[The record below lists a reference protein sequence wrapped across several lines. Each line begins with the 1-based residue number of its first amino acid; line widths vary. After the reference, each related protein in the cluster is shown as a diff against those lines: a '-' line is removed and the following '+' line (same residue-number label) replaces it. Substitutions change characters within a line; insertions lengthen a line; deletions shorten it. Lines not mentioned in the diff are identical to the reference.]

1 MALKGDDR
9 SQMEVTGDGLDAV
22 VLTSLLRKTMRFAE
36 LLTVINLNPKSMRL
50 RIE

>member
-36 LLTVINLNPKSMRL
+36 LLTVINLNPKSTRL

>member
-9 SQMEVTGDGLDAV
+9 SQIEVTGDGMDPVL
-22 VLTSLLRKTMRFAE
+22 LTSLLRKTMRFAE
-36 LLTVINLNPKSMRL
+36 LLTVINLKPKIMRL